1 VTGPGTGIAGEIMSR
16 IPLLRAEDTVL
27 LLIDLQERL
36 ARAMPASAWETTRDT
51 TVLLG
56 HAAGLLDLP
65 VLVTRQYP
73 QGLGDTVPGITEALP
88 GGSAVID
95 KTAFSAADDTGIM
108 QALEMTGRAQV
119 LVCGMETH
127 VCVLQTVA
135 GLQRAGYAPFV
146 VAGATCSRTP
156 EHRHDAL
163 ERMHAGGAVI
173 TNHESALFEALRDAR
188 HERFRDVSRLLK

>member
-1 VTGPGTGIAGEIMSR
+1 MSR
-16 IPLLRAEDTVL
+16 MPLLRAEDTVL

-65 VLVTRQYP
+65 VVVTRQYP
-73 QGLGDTVPGITEALP
+73 EGLGDTVPGIADALP
-88 GGSAVID
+88 GASVVID
-95 KTAFSAADDTGIM
+95 KTAFSAAEDTGVM
-108 QALEMTGRAQV
+108 QALEMTGRSQV

-146 VAGATCSRTP
+146 AADATCSRTP

-163 ERMHAGGAVI
+163 ERMRAGGAVI

-188 HERFRDVSRLLK
+188 HDHFRDVSRLLK